1 MRGHVTFRE
10 ATADDLPV
18 MEALLIAAEL
28 SLEGVQAHLADFV
41 LAVQGDEVLGVAGLE
56 RYGPHGL
63 LRSVAVRADHQ
74 GRGLGQAL
82 TWEMIERATAAGL
95 ETLTLLTT
103 TAAGFFPKQGFH
115 PVTRD
120 ALPAALQASSQ
131 LQGGCPASAVIL
143 HLALPQRSPA

>member
-1 MRGHVTFRE
+1 MHRAVTFRE
-10 ATADDLPV
+10 AAAADLSV

-41 LAVQGDEVLGVAGLE
+41 LAIQGNEVVGVAGLE
-56 RYGPHGL
+56 RYGPHAL

-74 GRGLGQAL
+74 GRGLGQSL
-82 TWEMIERATAAGL
+82 TRATEAGL

-103 TAAGFFPKQGFH
+103 TAANFFPKLGFR

-131 LQGGCPASAVIL
+131 LRGICSASATVM
-143 HLALPQRSPA
+143 HLTLRHGRPE

>member
-1 MRGHVTFRE
+1 MRRAVTFRE
-10 ATADDLPV
+10 AAAADLSV

-41 LAVQGDEVLGVAGLE
+41 LAIQGNEVVGVAGLE
-56 RYGPHGL
+56 RYGPHAL

-74 GRGLGQAL
+74 GRGLGQSL
-82 TWEMIERATAAGL
+82 TRATEAGL

-103 TAAGFFPKQGFH
+103 TAANFFPKLGFR

-131 LQGGCPASAVIL
+131 LRGICSASATVM
-143 HLALPQRSPA
+143 HLTLRHGRPE

>member
-1 MRGHVTFRE
+1 MRRAVTFRD
-10 ATADDLPV
+10 AAAADLSV

-28 SLEGVQAHLADFV
+28 SLDGVQAHFADFV

-56 RYGPHGL
+56 RYGPHAL

-74 GRGLGQAL
+74 GRGIGQAL
-82 TWEMIERATAAGL
+82 ARAMIERATVAGL

-103 TAAGFFPKQGFH
+103 TAADFFPKLGFR

-131 LQGGCPASAVIL
+131 LRGMCSASATVM
-143 HLALPQRSPA
+143 HLTLRHGRPE

>member
-1 MRGHVTFRE
+1 MRRAVTFRE
-10 ATADDLPV
+10 AAAADLPV

-41 LAVQGDEVLGVAGLE
+41 LAIQGNEVVGVAGLE
-56 RYGPHGL
+56 RYGPHAL

-74 GRGLGQAL
+74 GRGLGQSL
-82 TWEMIERATAAGL
+82 TRAMIERATAARL

-103 TAAGFFPKQGFH
+103 TAANFFPKFGFR

-120 ALPAALQASSQ
+120 ALPAALRASSQ
-131 LQGGCPASAVIL
+131 LRGICPASATVM
-143 HLALPQRSPA
+143 HLTLRHGRPE